1 MRIGQERGCP
11 PKPNGNSRP
20 AEDSK
25 ARNLSGELC
34 FSHGEITRPIPG
46 KANFPGEQL
55 GFEYEVAKEFA
66 KSLGVRLEIVIPPS
80 REALLEYLATG
91 KGDLIAAGMTRTA
104 EREKSF
110 SSPEEG
116 VRALIDAGKKMTQ
129 KRFSKFSVPRLN
141 PLSKPATRFPIGK
154 PASASINLTMRQTSW

>member
-91 KGDLIAAGMTRTA
+91 KGDLIAAGMTRTP

-110 SSPEEG
+110 CFFGALSIRQRASHRARQRHNNSRAERSQRKDG
-116 VRALIDAGKKMTQ
+116 VGAQIFQLLRDA
-129 KRFSKFSVPRLN
+129 V
-141 PLSKPATRFPIGK
+141 
-154 PASASINLTMRQTSW
+154 